1 MTRNEIYEK
10 LQYGDYQLIANKTG
24 RNHQTVRSQLA
35 GWRTLKDNVREAAI
49 ELITVREKIEQEF
62 INPNNK

>member
-1 MTRNEIYEK
+1 MTREEIYNK
-10 LQYGDYQLIANKTG
+10 LQYGDYILIAQKTG
-24 RNHQTVRSQLA
+24 KRSETVRSQIV
-35 GWRTLKDNVREAAI
+35 GRRTLKDNVRDAAI